1 MKKKTI
7 KQIALAAASLL
18 LVATTVLA
26 VHIYQVTRPGKAD
39 ASTIAMA
46 RIDFKENLSKE
57 DSVKITSW
65 LYKQKGVEYV
75 LCNPTS
81 KIAVFSFKPIV
92 ASANDLA
99 QNLAS
104 ELNYTA
110 ERFLPSEE
118 ALKAGCPVK

>member
-7 KQIALAAASLL
+7 TQIALAVGALL
-18 LVATTVLA
+18 LVSITVLA

-46 RIDFKENLSKE
+46 RIDFKENLSTD
-57 DSVKITSW
+57 DSVKITAW
-65 LYKQKGVEYV
+65 LYKQKGVEYA

-81 KIAVFSFKPIV
+81 KIAVFSFRPITTN
-92 ASANDLA
+92 ANDLA